1 MMLFVSRAVRCGVM
15 AVGRF
20 TLFLTAYRVP
30 CVGRKEGKGVLPHI
44 ARTLT
49 ARGLGDKKSR
59 RGNLRLFSDE
69 K

>member
-1 MMLFVSRAVRCGVM
+1 M